1 MGARFNDVSTAF
13 KEVEG
18 GYLFKLN
25 PWLFGHSHVYLVDE
39 AKRDEIISQMERNRR
54 AIDRAKQR
62 AKAFLI
68 FGAMGSLFF
77 KSWVW
82 ASGWPLD
89 RFYNFH
95 RPRPGPVPWVHDF
108 RAHLHGAEAPLVVS
122 ESVAHR

>member
-1 MGARFNDVSTAF
+1 MLQANCGRNSIYGRTLRCRLDPF

-25 PWLFGHSHVYLVDE
+25 PWLFGSAHVYLVDE
-39 AKRDEIISQMERNRR
+39 AKRAEIISQMERNRH

-62 AKAFLI
+62 AKVFLM

-77 KSWVW
+77 KSWHG

-89 RFYNFH
+89 RLTTFT
-95 RPRPGPVPWVHDF
+95 V
-108 RAHLHGAEAPLVVS
+108 LV
-122 ESVAHR
+122 